1 MPGQVIGTSL
11 CRGYPGTFS
20 RQNILL
26 AVARVAGADIPFGA
40 TVQYDASG
48 NVIPMDANGTA
59 AKFLGIAS
67 REVKQAESYDGN
79 TFGQYAAKELATIIT
94 QGAVSVVCNVG
105 TPTVN
110 GSVYLRVKANEA
122 IEDGIVGGLEAS
134 ADSTNTV
141 ELTNV
146 RWTSDG
152 KDDNNVAEIR
162 ILYPVNA

>member
-11 CRGYPGTFS
+11 HRGYPGTFS

-26 AVARVAGADIPFGA
+26 SLARVAGAAIPFGA
-40 TVQYDASG
+40 PVQYNSSG
-48 NVIPMDANGTA
+48 NVVPMDATGTA

-67 REVKQAESYDGN
+67 REVKQALSYDAAV
-79 TFGQYAAKELATIIT
+79 FGQYNPKDMATIIS

-122 IEDGIVGGLEAS
+122 IEDGVVGGLEAA

-152 KDDNNVAEIR
+152 KDENNVAEIR